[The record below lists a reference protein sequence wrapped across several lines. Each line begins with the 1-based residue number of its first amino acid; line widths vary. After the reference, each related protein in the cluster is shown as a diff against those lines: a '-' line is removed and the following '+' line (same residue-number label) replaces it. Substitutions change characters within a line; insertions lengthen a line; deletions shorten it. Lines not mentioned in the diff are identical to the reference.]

1 MFKKKKKTQPVSTET
16 EQNNVKPENPK
27 RKKRRSRHIFRL
39 IILLS
44 VCGMGWAAYDNLKQN
59 VAKTN
64 IKATTFEIQPAKNI
78 PVNPAKVDTFDVT
91 EKSVL
96 FKTQKVQE
104 QSEKIPE
111 QTQKI
116 AEKEIITEPE
126 KTEIII
132 EQIEIAEEKQPE
144 TTTSKKEITPAI
156 LEKQIEEA
164 LSDTP
169 SHVYSL
175 KDALIFRDHFLS
187 EKPCGDDFRKLILS
201 DNKQTVVQEVIKSTS
216 YFCLTTNNV
225 YGELNDVFKK
235 AKTNALVK
243 YYYMQDSEWIAKLK
257 SVAVRII
264 QVRDLNP
271 ASDDVPAML
280 DRIQNALEQK
290 NIAQT
295 VELIASLPDYLQ
307 LEFET
312 FLEKAQNYA
321 DASAALENLILSYA
335 KGE

>member
-1 MFKKKKKTQPVSTET
+1 MFKKKKNTANAGNISKQSSA
-16 EQNNVKPENPK
+16 QPENPK
-27 RKKRRSRHIFRL
+27 RKKRRARHIFRL

-44 VCGMGWAAYDNLKQN
+44 VCTLGWATYDNLKQS

-64 IKATTFEIQPAKNI
+64 IKTSTLDISSAKEI
-78 PVNPAKVDTFDVT
+78 PVNPTDIDTSDVKAK
-91 EKSVL
+91 SIL
-96 FKTQKVQE
+96 FKTQPT
-104 QSEKIPE
+104 PE
-111 QTQKI
+111 QTDKNI
-116 AEKEIITEPE
+116 ETEKQPVTDISTTQTAHTTLPKPEETVINDEPTVLDPAVLE
-126 KTEIII
+126 
-132 EQIEIAEEKQPE
+132 EQIEV
-144 TTTSKKEITPAI
+144 
-156 LEKQIEEA
+156 A

-169 SHVYSL
+169 TPVYSL

-201 DNKQTVVQEVIKSTS
+201 DNKQSVVQEVIKATS

-225 YGELNDVFKK
+225 YGELDNVFKK
-235 AKTNALVK
+235 AKQNALIK
-243 YYYMQDSEWIAKLK
+243 YYYTQDSEWLAKIK
-257 SVAVRII
+257 SVAIRFI
-264 QVRDLNP
+264 QIRNLNP
-271 ASDDVPAML
+271 VSDDIPSIL
-280 DRIQNALEQK
+280 DRAQNTLIEK

-307 LEFET
+307 PEFET